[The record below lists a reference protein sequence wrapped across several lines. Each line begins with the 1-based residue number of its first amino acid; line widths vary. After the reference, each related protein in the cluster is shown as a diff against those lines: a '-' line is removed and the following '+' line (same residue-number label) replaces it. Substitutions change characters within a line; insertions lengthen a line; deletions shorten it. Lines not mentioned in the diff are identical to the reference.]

1 MRAISEANAR
11 FEATRKPIE
20 WEGRAELIS
29 ALEQLDMQSGWEINE
44 EQANAAEQQRQEL
57 LARLRG
63 GDLAAGNG
71 VRSGTGA
78 DTGRDVVEGT
88 AKGIAG
94 AGVNAFS
101 NLGQLMAKADAYT
114 YSENEFLTDWMLG
127 NDPSVM
133 RQARIDAYESAE
145 AKEYWSSIDAIADR
159 LDNDAAAVL
168 RRAKEGKS
176 IIGEAGV
183 DVAKGV
189 LEAGFDAGLATV
201 TDGSALVP
209 LAARV
214 YGQSVGTA
222 RRAGATLEQQA
233 AYGLTSATIEVASEM
248 LFDGVAKIYGAGAAD
263 DIVEKLVVEL
273 AESDTGRSMLR
284 FLAGAAGEGA
294 EEVVSDLLSPLAE
307 ATYRDE
313 SLAELYRRL
322 EPSELLYDYL
332 IGAAISTLASGASA
346 ATGQRAEASPEYR
359 ANEAEYFN
367 ILERKG
373 LLPPESSKNAAHEGA
388 AGKTHPGEKNTLIP
402 SALQGQRSRS
412 KIQKQAGAL
421 NPESDRA
428 QTHALVYYESVR
440 HMRTD
445 ANRIAKNTGFD
456 VKDILEIKQF
466 IFMDE
471 HDLGENGIRR
481 FFPSFEMAQSWQRLI
496 DGKHIQ
502 SHDLTLLRHELLER
516 QLILDGKSQDEAH
529 AEASTVY
536 NYAKES
542 DEYYDKIKKHK
553 KI

>member
-1 MRAISEANAR
+1 MDLLGTASAQAGRGITGISVPVEQQREESRRQEDNIRAIREANAR
-11 FEATRKPIE
+11 FEATRQPIE
-20 WEGRAELIS
+20 WDGRAELIS

-57 LARLRG
+57 LSRLRE

-78 DTGRDVVEGT
+78 DTGRDVVEGS

-94 AGVNAFS
+94 AGVNVFS

-159 LDNDAAAVL
+159 LDNDAATVL

-176 IIGEAGV
+176 IIGEMGV

-189 LEAGFDAGLATV
+189 LEAGFDAGLAAV
-201 TDGSALVP
+201 TGGSALVP

-222 RRAGATLEQQA
+222 RRAGATPEQQA

-307 ATYRDE
+307 VTYRDE
-313 SLAELYRRL
+313 RLAELYRQL

-346 ATGQRAEASPEYR
+346 ATRQIRISSLTKLPGGDAQVNPPCITNRALLTNLSR
-359 ANEAEYFN
+359 A
-367 ILERKG
+367 
-373 LLPPESSKNAAHEGA
+373 
-388 AGKTHPGEKNTLIP
+388 GE
-402 SALQGQRSRS
+402 
-412 KIQKQAGAL
+412 
-421 NPESDRA
+421 
-428 QTHALVYYESVR
+428 
-440 HMRTD
+440 
-445 ANRIAKNTGFD
+445 
-456 VKDILEIKQF
+456 
-466 IFMDE
+466 
-471 HDLGENGIRR
+471 
-481 FFPSFEMAQSWQRLI
+481 
-496 DGKHIQ
+496 
-502 SHDLTLLRHELLER
+502 
-516 QLILDGKSQDEAH
+516 
-529 AEASTVY
+529 
-536 NYAKES
+536 
-542 DEYYDKIKKHK
+542 
-553 KI
+553 